1 MGKVK
6 AQLLDEQEHD
16 QFMRDQE
23 PDFDDYALAMKAKD
37 KDDQREWDKV
47 NDEGK
52 QCKNCE
58 HCELTHDAY
67 GTGDSPCMRE
77 CTADDPSE
85 CPGLMV

>member
-6 AQLLDEQEHD
+6 AQLLDEQDHD

-23 PDFDDYALAMKAKD
+23 PDFDDYVLAMKAKD
-37 KDDQREWDKV
+37 KDDQREWDKA
-47 NDEGK
+47 NDEGTH
-52 QCKNCE
+52 CENCE

-77 CTADDPSE
+77 CTADDPTD
-85 CPGLMV
+85 CPGLL

>member
-47 NDEGK
+47 NDW
-52 QCKNCE
+52 
-58 HCELTHDAY
+58 H
-67 GTGDSPCMRE
+67 
-77 CTADDPSE
+77 
-85 CPGLMV
+85 